1 MYVTKV
7 TLDHILLYSKR
18 VKTFLCKP
26 GMHRGHGDGA
36 PSTLKPD
43 TRWRSVVSFLAQL
56 FYSQGKC
63 PQHPENRKLGGSQSH
78 SG

>member
-18 VKTFLCKP
+18 VKSFLCKP
-26 GMHRGHGDGA
+26 GMHRGCGNEA

-43 TRWRSVVSFLAQL
+43 TRWRSVVSFMAQL

-63 PQHPENRKLGGSQSH
+63 PPHPENRKLGGPQSH